1 MIFKLIQKKLIPLK
15 ISIFFFGAFCIL
27 SANAQFIENKGQLDP
42 KILYTKPIFSG
53 NVLISEQGISYLF
66 YDNLKFQDL
75 YESAHHGHNK
85 RTPLLRKSN
94 SNESKINYHSIEQQ
108 FIGGQISSKNISE
121 HAEQLTKYNY
131 FLGKDKSKWASNV
144 RLWNKLLIKNLYSNI
159 DLELLSNGLELKYN
173 FICHPGSNPELIK
186 IKYNGASSL
195 KIIDHALQIVTSVIT
210 YSETIPVSY
219 ILSGANTHETIEV
232 KMKLEGTTLSF
243 DNIPSNFK
251 ASNATLVIDPKLIFS
266 TYSGTTADNFGFTA
280 TYDNQGN
287 LYAGGIT
294 TSAYSQIP
302 NGKYPTT
309 AGAFDQTYNGG
320 TSSNPN
326 IYYTFPCDITISK
339 YSADGKNLMYATYI
353 GGSNNDYPHSLVID
367 NANNLVILGS
377 TFSYDYPVAANAHSS
392 MKSTGSDIIIT
403 KLNYDGSALIGSTYF
418 GGSKND
424 GLNES
429 GTTRYF
435 YADNFRGDVI
445 CDTDGSILGVMSTLS
460 DDIEIKNGFKQTNP
474 NGIQQGLIFKFS
486 ANASNLLWSS
496 YVGGDKST
504 SIYSVDF
511 DSKRD
516 IYISGGTG
524 GNGFTNT
531 SGTINPSYKGGKA
544 DGYVAKISG
553 DGQTLLTAT
562 YFGSDKYDQIISLE
576 LDAQN
581 RVYVVG
587 QTEGVIPPKGLVYY
601 SGNTGQF
608 LTMISA
614 DLTNIIYSS
623 TFGTGDAR
631 PDITINAFM
640 VAECDRV
647 FISCWGGKTTTDE
660 VPSSTTKNLPITSDA
675 FQKTTDGSDFYIIV
689 FSKELKKLVYAT
701 YIGGNLTGDHVDG
714 GTSRFDKKGVIY
726 QSVCSSCPMDGQV
739 GPLSDFPTTTG
750 AFAEKNISPRCSNAA
765 FKFALENLNK
775 PPQLKDTF
783 FKVMAFD
790 TLVFNYTIS
799 DPDDDT
805 INTVFTSLQNLEN
818 QFILFPKTQYGVAKS
833 ISTFSW
839 SPKCQDASG
848 DTFTIKADVSD
859 RGCPDFKSNSGK
871 IRIVVTPPPILP
883 PPETV
888 CMVFTKKDEL
898 FISWSALPASTYFGY
913 TVLYKIFPS
922 GDTLAL
928 DTFRSIGNGQYL
940 DKKSPDCRNLNYS
953 YYLKVINK
961 CNKAGAPSYKVSS
974 VQESE
979 SPIPPTEVITATVIQ
994 NKDVSVHWLQ
1004 SSEPDFGSYSIYR
1017 SENSPTLN
1025 FEFVTDFNN
1034 RTDTFYVDKS
1044 VNVQSQ
1050 SFCYSLVVHDKC
1062 GQSSAKSNI
1071 GCNIIL
1077 TGQSKPFYHML
1088 DWQPYRKW
1096 NAGVINYTLERAVDT
1111 GSLRPIVS
1119 VFANEFNYD
1128 DHKLDYDWGGY
1139 WYSIVA
1145 NEDPSGHQAQS
1156 RSNSIYLIQPP
1167 LLHVPNA
1174 FTKNK
1179 DDLNETWGFVPV
1191 FVKTYHM
1198 QVYNRWGEKV
1208 FDSENKKQDWDGNN
1222 LEETK
1227 GIEVFIWQVTYTGW
1241 DRSTHYQ
1248 KGTVTVI
1255 K

>member
-1 MIFKLIQKKLIPLK
+1 MNFKLIKDQCFWLK
-15 ISIFFFGAFCIL
+15 IRLIFLGLLCMARV
-27 SANAQFIENKGQLDP
+27 SAQFIENKGQLDS
-42 KILYTKPIFSG
+42 KILYSKPIFSG
-53 NVLISEQGISYLF
+53 NVLIAEQGITYLF
-66 YDNLKFQDL
+66 YDQTKFNEL
-75 YESAHHGHNK
+75 YESSHHGLKKSLN
-85 RTPLLRKSN
+85 KSN
-94 SNESKINYHSIEQQ
+94 SNALKINYHSINQK
-108 FIGGQISSKNISE
+108 FLGGQIHPENIAS
-121 HAEQLTKYNY
+121 QDIQQTKYNY
-131 FLGKDKSKWASNV
+131 FLGNDKSKWASNV
-144 RLWNKLLIKNLYSNI
+144 SLCNRLLIRNLYPKI
-159 DLELLSNGLELKYN
+159 DLELVSNGLELKYN

-186 IKYNGASSL
+186 IKYDGAISINL
-195 KIIDHALQIVTSVIT
+195 VENNLQIQTSVLT
-210 YSETIPVSY
+210 YTETIPVSY
-219 ILSGANTHETIEV
+219 LISNANTKETIEV
-232 KMKLEGTTLSF
+232 KMKLEGNTLSF
-243 DNIPSNFK
+243 ANIPQNFK
-251 ASNATLVIDPKLIFS
+251 ASNSTLIIDPKLIFS

-287 LYAGGIT
+287 FYSGGIT

-339 YSADGKNLMYATYI
+339 YSADGKNLIYATYL
-353 GGSNNDYPHSLVID
+353 GGSDNDYPHSLVVD
-367 NANNLVILGS
+367 NGNNLVILGS
-377 TFSYDYPVAANAHSS
+377 SFSYDYPVAANAHSAV
-392 MKSTGSDIIIT
+392 KSSGSDIIIT

-429 GTTRYF
+429 GTTLYF

-460 DDIEIKNGFKQTNP
+460 SDIEIKNGFKQSNSP
-474 NGIQQGLIFKFS
+474 GIQQGLIFKFS

-496 YVGGDKST
+496 YVGGDKNT
-504 SIYSVDF
+504 SIYSIDF

-516 IYISGGTG
+516 LYVSGGTG
-524 GNGFTNT
+524 GNGFAST
-531 SGTINPSYKGGKA
+531 SGTINPNYKGGKA
-544 DGYVAKISG
+544 DGYIVKISG
-553 DGQTLLTAT
+553 DGTSLLAAT

-614 DLTNIIYSS
+614 DLSTIIYSS
-623 TFGTGDAR
+623 TFGTGDSR

-647 FISCWGGKTTTDE
+647 FISCWGGKTTTDL

-739 GPLSDFPTTTG
+739 GPLSDFPTTSG
-750 AFAEKNISPRCSNAA
+750 AFAEKNLSPRCSNAA

-783 FKVMAFD
+783 FSIMAFD
-790 TLVFNYTIS
+790 TLRFSYTIA

-805 INTVFTSLQNLEN
+805 INTVFTSLQNLES
-818 QFILFPKTQYGVAKS
+818 QFIAFPKNEAGVAKS

-839 SPKCQDASG
+839 SPKCTHANG
-848 DTFTIKADVSD
+848 DTFTIRANVSD
-859 RGCPDFKSNSGK
+859 RGCPDFKSNVGYIK
-871 IRIVVTPPPILP
+871 IVVTPPPVLP
-883 PPETV
+883 PPETL
-888 CMVFTKKDEL
+888 CLVFTKNDEL
-898 FISWSALPASTYFGY
+898 LLSWSALVPSNYFGY
-913 TVLYKIFPS
+913 TVVYKIFPN

-928 DTFRSIGNGQYL
+928 DTIRSIGNGQYL
-940 DKKSPDCRNLNYS
+940 DKKSPDCRNKNYS
-953 YYLKVINK
+953 YFFKVFNK
-961 CNKAGAPSYKVSS
+961 CKKAGASSYKVSS

-979 SPIPPTEVITATVIQ
+979 SPIPPTKVITATVID
-994 NKDVSVHWLQ
+994 NKDISVHWLQ
-1004 SSEPDFGSYSIYR
+1004 SNEPDFGTYSIYR
-1017 SENSPTLN
+1017 SENLPALN
-1025 FEFVTDFNN
+1025 FEYLSEFGN
-1034 RTDTFYVDKS
+1034 RTDTFFVDKS
-1044 VNVQSQ
+1044 VNVQTQ
-1050 SFCYSLVVHDKC
+1050 SFCYALVVHDKC

-1077 TGQSKPFYHML
+1077 TGQSKPFYHSL

-1096 NAGVINYTLERAVDT
+1096 DAGVISYTLERSVDT
-1111 GSLRPIVS
+1111 GYMRPIVS
-1119 VFANEFNYD
+1119 VLATELNYD
-1128 DHKLDYDWGGY
+1128 DRKLDYDWGGY
-1139 WYSIVA
+1139 WYSVVA
-1145 NEDPSGHQAQS
+1145 QEHPSGHYAQS

-1174 FTKNK
+1174 FTKNT
-1179 DDLNETWGFVPV
+1179 DGLNETWGFVPV

-1227 GIEVFIWQVTYTGW
+1227 GTEVFIWHVTYTGW